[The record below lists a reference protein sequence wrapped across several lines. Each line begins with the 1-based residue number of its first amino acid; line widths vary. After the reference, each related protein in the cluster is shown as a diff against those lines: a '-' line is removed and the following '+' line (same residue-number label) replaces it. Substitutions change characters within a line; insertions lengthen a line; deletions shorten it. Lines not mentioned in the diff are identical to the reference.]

1 MLLHLKH
8 TSAVYIM
15 VHTVPCMA
23 PRLLARN
30 VCVSSSKPDKV
41 HINSSLLLPTKP
53 LGLNPGSTGMD
64 ESFALTLSGLRLTQ
78 KFQLGKN
85 MAYKYCL
92 EGRQDIYVIPS
103 Y

>member
-1 MLLHLKH
+1 MLLHLNH

-15 VHTVPCMA
+15 VHMVPCMA

-30 VCVSSSKPDKV
+30 VCVSSSKQV
-41 HINSSLLLPTKP
+41 RINSSLLLPTKP
-53 LGLNPGSTGMD
+53 PGLNPGSKGMD

-85 MAYKYCL
+85 VVYKSCL
-92 EGRQDIYVIPS
+92 EGRQDIS
-103 Y
+103 